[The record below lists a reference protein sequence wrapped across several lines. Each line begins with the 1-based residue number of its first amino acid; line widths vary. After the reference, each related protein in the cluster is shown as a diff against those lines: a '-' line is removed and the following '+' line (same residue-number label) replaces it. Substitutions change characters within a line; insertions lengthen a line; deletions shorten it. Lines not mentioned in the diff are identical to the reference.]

1 MEYSIVSWQ
10 RASSLR
16 RNENFYSLAVKV
28 NFQVYFEPLFCE
40 TIGTMDICLLKGL
53 VVWCSVELG
62 LGLGFSL
69 RRNENFCSLAVE
81 VYFHTVFKPLFCE
94 TIGMLDISIVL
105 FNSHF
110 FVPFL
115 LFFILFS
122 SVLFV
127 SQIFFTLHHFYLLSV
142 IVCPFLSPFE
152 VIVCF
157 LLLTQI

>member
-1 MEYSIVSWQ
+1 M
-10 RASSLR
+10 
-16 RNENFYSLAVKV
+16 
-28 NFQVYFEPLFCE
+28 
-40 TIGTMDICLLKGL
+40 
-53 VVWCSVELG
+53 
-62 LGLGFSL
+62 
-69 RRNENFCSLAVE
+69 NFCSLAVE

-94 TIGMLDISIVL
+94 TIGMFDISIVL

-157 LLLTQI
+157 LLLTQIWPIRVHHSINCFVIQSQSHFPSLEQMTSHCLLFHSSSLSGAHD